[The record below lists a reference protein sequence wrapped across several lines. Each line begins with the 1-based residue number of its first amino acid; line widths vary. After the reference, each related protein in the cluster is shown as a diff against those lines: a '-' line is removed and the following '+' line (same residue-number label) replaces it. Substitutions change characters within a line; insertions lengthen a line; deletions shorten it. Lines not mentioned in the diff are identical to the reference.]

1 MKPDNMSNEKEE
13 MTHDKEGDSKFI
25 AEAKRFSDEV
35 RNQYRASLR
44 QRIAEQ
50 RAGYVFIRDGWKQYS
65 DRYESYDLAVR
76 IHDKILSIIDEKQ

>member
-1 MKPDNMSNEKEE
+1 MSNEKEE

-44 QRIAEQ
+44 KKIAE
-50 RAGYVFIRDGWKQYS
+50 RMKLLNS
-65 DRYESYDLAVR
+65 DLEEDWDEHECLTWV
-76 IHDKILSIIDEKQ
+76 LSLLDE